1 MSNSTEKQIT
11 INGVPFTQVCEA
23 LNILS
28 PIPNDDLL
36 RLRGIFPKVGG
47 FSEASKKDLV
57 APQGGSFSN
66 YKIPMTNRI
75 LEMME
80 NGETRRSKIRE
91 TLKREGYNLNGFGK
105 SICRLKDRNIIEN
118 EGTKSLRMVGRRE
131 KKAKIQEKMNVS
143 ENRKSQDLPHR
154 NDAEEEK
161 AGIEKESIPSPVV
174 VQNLRYAR

>member
-1 MSNSTEKQIT
+1 MFNPTEKQIT

-105 SICRLKDRNIIEN
+105 SICRLRDRKVIEN
-118 EGTKSLRMVGRRE
+118 EGTESLRMVGGRE
-131 KKAKIQEKMNVS
+131 RKARVQEKPSV
-143 ENRKSQDLPHR
+143 LPVKTDKPPHYR
-154 NDAEEEK
+154 YDEVGVHFEK
-161 AGIEKESIPSPVV
+161 NEQNTQSPV